1 MKLTPL
7 GQIAIPLKYFV
18 EFFSGPASPIIEDV
32 EPLERG
38 LNISWKSDVTSKQEK
53 YVVVYVRNDTGR
65 PTNIETIKPKI
76 KLDNLYPGAGY
87 EIKVSETGVF
97 FIIRLPPEFLPASGP
112 TER

>member
-1 MKLTPL
+1 LRL
-7 GQIAIPLKYFV
+7 
-18 EFFSGPASPIIEDV
+18 GPASPIIEDV

-87 EIKVSETGVF
+87 EIKVSLGNEELLVF
-97 FIIRLPPEFLPASGP
+97 FPLLPYKYYHNGP
-112 TER
+112 KVDLQ

>member
-1 MKLTPL
+1 
-7 GQIAIPLKYFV
+7 
-18 EFFSGPASPIIEDV
+18 
-32 EPLERG
+32 LERG

-87 EIKVSETGVF
+87 EIKVIYFCTFSMFCILDFYV
-97 FIIRLPPEFLPASGP
+97 ILRH
-112 TER
+112 

>member
-1 MKLTPL
+1 ML
-7 GQIAIPLKYFV
+7 
-18 EFFSGPASPIIEDV
+18 SGPASPIIEDV

-76 KLDNLYPGAGY
+76 KLENLYPGAGY
-87 EIKVSETGVF
+87 EIKVSLFALTHKYVVVQLVEL
-97 FIIRLPPEFLPASGP
+97 RLSV
-112 TER
+112 

>member
-1 MKLTPL
+1 MS
-7 GQIAIPLKYFV
+7 
-18 EFFSGPASPIIEDV
+18 SGPASPIIEDV

-76 KLDNLYPGAGY
+76 KLENLYPGAGY
-87 EIKVSETGVF
+87 EIKVCF
-97 FIIRLPPEFLPASGP
+97 DP
-112 TER
+112 